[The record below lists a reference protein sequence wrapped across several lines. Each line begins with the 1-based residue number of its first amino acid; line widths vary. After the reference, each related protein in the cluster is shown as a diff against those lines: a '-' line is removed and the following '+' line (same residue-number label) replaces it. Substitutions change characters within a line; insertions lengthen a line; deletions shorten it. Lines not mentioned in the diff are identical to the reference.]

1 MMNRQREQ
9 GVALLLALGVLSLL
23 LVSGLAFVT
32 NALLAQKSAAAYRF
46 RSQSQLLG
54 KSAVNRIMMLM
65 RYYLA
70 QGDDEGIGELYS
82 RSNADIHPSHSY
94 VVIYTAMHFT
104 QGILL

>member
-54 KSAVNRIMMLM
+54 EICCKPDHDADALLS
-65 RYYLA
+65 
-70 QGDDEGIGELYS
+70 GS
-82 RSNADIHPSHSY
+82 RR
-94 VVIYTAMHFT
+94 
-104 QGILL
+104 